1 MISIKIQCGCGQRY
15 SFDVEPVNGAMPWPV
30 ACPVCGADGT
40 VVANEVIA
48 ESLAAAP
55 AQLAL
60 DTSKGSAASI
70 PAPTGALRLR
80 TAKPT
85 GNKIPGVSE

>member
-1 MISIKIQCGCGQRY
+1 MIEIKIQCGCGQRY
-15 SFDVEPVNGAMPWPV
+15 SFEVEPVGGAMPSPV

-40 VVANEVIA
+40 VAANEAISQA
-48 ESLAAAP
+48 LSAAAP
-55 AQLAL
+55 AQLVL

-70 PAPTGALRLR
+70 PAPTGAPRLR

-85 GNKIPGVSE
+85 GN